1 VTRTTSRIGLGI
13 VIGGLLAMGATVAQ
27 REILR
32 RAGTRLIDWEA
43 VRGIARRRLGP
54 LAAAPGSRER
64 ERAEAF
70 YRDALARIEPLVEAE
85 IGRPLPVALER
96 PAVIGRGEWVDL
108 NLETFRALFG
118 RVEEIL
124 IDQQRSSPSTA
135 HALARIANRTVSNQQ
150 LGLLLS
156 FLARKVLGQYD
167 VSLLAAGPVPRG
179 RLHFVEPNIVATA
192 TGMRVSVD
200 EFRTF
205 IALHEATHAFE
216 FEAHPWL
223 RDHFAAAVA
232 RSVEELALDA
242 GGLGQRLR
250 EAFRARSSGH
260 WLERLMSDRQRA
272 TFRETQALMSLL
284 EGYSNH
290 VMNAVGERIL
300 PGFTELHDRFER
312 RNERRGTLES
322 LVLKVTG
329 LDLKMEQ
336 YAAGERFVDA
346 VISER
351 GAPFLGRVWDGP
363 EALPT
368 LDEIREPRS
377 WIERIEGRASGTGAV
392 AGTTDEEPKHGA

>member
-1 VTRTTSRIGLGI
+1 
-13 VIGGLLAMGATVAQ
+13 
-27 REILR
+27 
-32 RAGTRLIDWEA
+32 
-43 VRGIARRRLGP
+43 
-54 LAAAPGSRER
+54 
-64 ERAEAF
+64 
-70 YRDALARIEPLVEAE
+70 
-85 IGRPLPVALER
+85 VALER

-118 RVEEIL
+118 RVEEI
-124 IDQQRSSPSTA
+124 IAEQQRSASPSTA
-135 HALARIANRTVSNQQ
+135 HALARIVNRTLSNQQ
-150 LGLLLS
+150 LGLLLA

-179 RLHFVEPNIVATA
+179 RLHFVEPNIVGTA
-192 TGMRVSVD
+192 IGMRLPVD
-200 EFRTF
+200 QFRTF

-250 EAFRARSSGH
+250 DALSTRGEGH

-272 TFRETQALMSLL
+272 TFHETQALMSLL

-300 PGFTELHDRFER
+300 PGFAALHDRFER
-312 RNERRGTLES
+312 RNERRGTLER
-322 LVLKVTG
+322 LVLRVTG

-346 VISER
+346 VLAAR
-351 GAPFLGRVWDGP
+351 GKAFLARVWTGP
-363 EALPT
+363 ETLPT
-368 LDEIREPRS
+368 LDEIRAPQRWIDRMEAGEPNSGDARRS
-377 WIERIEGRASGTGAV
+377 RA
-392 AGTTDEEPKHGA
+392 